1 MSKKSAKTKSPKS
14 AKAAKMPS
22 KAATKESAP
31 TPSDTAPKRMSGL
44 SAAAEVLRL
53 AGGTPMK
60 VGDMTAKARELGLWT
75 PGGKTPAA
83 TMNAAII
90 KEIATKGGASR
101 FRKHSRGLF
110 ELNAP

>member
-1 MSKKSAKTKSPKS
+1 MTKKSSKPKS
-14 AKAAKMPS
+14 AKPAKPAKARS
-22 KAATKESAP
+22 KPTPKESATKP
-31 TPSDTAPKRMSGL
+31 ADAQPKRMSGL

-60 VGDMTAKARELGLWT
+60 VADMTAKARELGLWT
-75 PGGKTPAA
+75 PAGKTPAA
-83 TMNAAII
+83 TMNAALI

-110 ELNAP
+110 ELNG

>member
-1 MSKKSAKTKSPKS
+1 MPKKPSKPKS
-14 AKAAKMPS
+14 SKPAKPAKSRAKPAAKAAP
-22 KAATKESAP
+22 KEPADAQP
-31 TPSDTAPKRMSGL
+31 RRMSGL

-53 AGGTPMK
+53 ASGTPMR
-60 VGDMTAKARELGLWT
+60 VGDLTAKARELGLWT

-83 TMNAAII
+83 TLNAALI

-110 ELNAP
+110 ELNG